1 MQHDAKHLR
10 FLRASLCARI
20 FWIVGEALR
29 FLSPLPLS
37 PVLPVSLWL
46 RKKSFWA
53 RWCPSSLFQLRSVCI
68 YTESHWH
75 HMWCCTSCTNF
86 TDVCH
91 WTPTPTR
98 TQTDKSSLI
107 RTATSWSI
115 CSAPPV
121 VSPNLLHYHAWIFI
135 WPKQQS
141 CWFSNLL
148 WGKKK
153 KSGVDIRSLLLLSS
167 WWILGRI
174 ISVIDSAFALLCWH
188 SFTATSERWVG
199 SVFSFS
205 LLLSTSSP
213 FAGYNMS
220 ALCGACF
227 VSFTQWSLKI
237 SISCLPRGTVY

>member
-98 TQTDKSSLI
+98 TQTDKSSLM

-115 CSAPPV
+115 CSALPV

-135 WPKQQS
+135 TPKQQS

-153 KSGVDIRSLLLLSS
+153 KVWSGHKVTFIAQFLVNFGKNNQCDRFCICIIMLTFIYSNFGKVSGQCFLIFSLAQHIFSVRGIQYVGPLWSLL
-167 WWILGRI
+167 
-174 ISVIDSAFALLCWH
+174 
-188 SFTATSERWVG
+188 
-199 SVFSFS
+199 
-205 LLLSTSSP
+205 
-213 FAGYNMS
+213 
-220 ALCGACF
+220 CF
-227 VSFTQWSLKI
+227 IYTMVPQD
-237 SISCLPRGTVY
+237 